1 MTRSS
6 ILEFQGFSFIEAVV
20 SLVNS
25 GSFMEL
31 LDSYFVFGSFSDEF
45 QISEGD
51 VLKLDCVLP
60 NLV

>member
-1 MTRSS
+1 MRKSS
-6 ILEFQGFSFIEAVV
+6 ILEFQGFSFIEVIA

-31 LDSYFVFGSFSDEF
+31 PDSYFVFGSFSDEF

-51 VLKLDCVLP
+51 VLKLDL
-60 NLV
+60 